1 VIFDQTEMKARKDFN
16 TREIEVDKQT
26 TNFEE
31 HHAATTVAEAAT
43 ECRRLVQVILAGG
56 SGTRLWPVS
65 REQYPKQLIDVVGD
79 QSLLQATMT
88 RMQGFAKTWDVAA
101 EPVIVCGTEHSYATC
116 EQARECGMKPRVV
129 VEPARR
135 DTAPALTLA
144 ALAALSASADG
155 DDPILVAMPADHA
168 IADIPALHRAIEHA
182 ARLAQAGEIVT
193 LGVPPTHA
201 DTGFGYI
208 RLGQPLAD
216 GAHRIDRFVEKPAAE
231 LAAQYVASGG
241 YWWNSGMFVVRA
253 SVWLSALEFFQPEMH
268 AACVESYANAKC
280 SDTDDHTIAP
290 GASAFERSPADS
302 IDYAVMEQLG
312 KPGSP
317 VTGVVVPLE
326 AGWSDLG
333 SWDAVWQAMEKDEF
347 GNVANGRVM
356 LEGATSTYARS
367 QGGRLVAC
375 VGTTDLVVVE
385 TDDAVLV
392 ADRSHV
398 QDVKGL
404 VSRIRQD
411 KSPEAENHR
420 KVRRPWGFYDSIDH
434 GDRFQVKR
442 IVVSPGGRLSLQMHH
457 HRAEHWIVVSG
468 TALVTRGDEQFLL
481 SENQSTYIPL
491 GVQHRLENPGH
502 VALQIIEVQSGAYLG
517 EDDIVRFDDKYG
529 RCS

>member
-1 VIFDQTEMKARKDFN
+1 M
-16 TREIEVDKQT
+16 DKQT
-26 TNFEE
+26 TFAEE
-31 HHAATTVAEAAT
+31 HTIAGTVGEKTTGT
-43 ECRRLVQVILAGG
+43 TTKNGRLVQVILAGG

-65 REQYPKQLIDVVGD
+65 REQYPKQLIDVIGD
-79 QSLLQATMT
+79 QSLLQATMG
-88 RMQGFAKTWDVAA
+88 RMDGFTKTWDVAA
-101 EPVIVCGTEHSYATC
+101 EPVIVCGVEHAYVTR
-116 EQARECGMKPRVV
+116 EQASACGVKPCVV

-144 ALAALSASADG
+144 ALAASVEG

-168 IADIPALHRAIEHA
+168 IADIPALHRAIEVAAVHA
-182 ARLAQAGEIVT
+182 QQGEIAT
-193 LGVPPTHA
+193 LGVPPTRP

-208 RLGQPLAD
+208 RLGERLDD

-231 LAAQYVASGG
+231 LAAKYVASGG

-253 SVWLSALEFFQPEMH
+253 SVWLAALKLFQPDMH
-268 AACVESYANAKC
+268 AACIQAYANGKR
-280 SDTDDHTIAP
+280 DDGHIAP
-290 GASAFERSPADS
+290 GASDFEQSPSDS

-312 KPGSP
+312 KPGSSFA
-317 VTGVVVPLE
+317 GVVVPLV

-333 SWDAVWQAMEKDEF
+333 SWDAVWEAMDKDEF
-347 GNVANGRVM
+347 GNVANGRVL

-367 QGGRLVAC
+367 QGRLVAC
-375 VGTTDLVVVE
+375 VGTSNLVVVE

-404 VSRIRQD
+404 VSRIRETR
-411 KSPEAENHR
+411 SPEADTHR

-434 GDRFQVKR
+434 GERFQVKR

-457 HRAEHWIVVSG
+457 HRAEHWIVVCG

-481 SENQSTYIPL
+481 TENQSTYIPI

-502 VALQIIEVQSGAYLG
+502 VPLQIIEVQSGAYLG

-529 RCS
+529 RCN

>member
-1 VIFDQTEMKARKDFN
+1 MG
-16 TREIEVDKQT
+16 KQSMRA
-26 TNFEE
+26 EE
-31 HHAATTVAEAAT
+31 QNVATAVAEAVT
-43 ECRRLVQVILAGG
+43 DTRRLVQVILAGG

-88 RMQGFAKTWDVAA
+88 RMDGFSKEWEVAT
-101 EPVIVCGTEHSYATC
+101 EPVIVCGAEHSFATR
-116 EQARECGMKPRVV
+116 EQARECGVKPCIV
-129 VEPARR
+129 VEPERR

-144 ALAALSASADG
+144 ALAACADG

-168 IADIPALHRAIEHA
+168 IADVPALHRAIEHA
-182 ARLAQAGEIVT
+182 ARHAQAGEIAT
-193 LGVPPTHA
+193 LGVPPTRA

-208 RLGQPLAD
+208 RLGAQLPT

-241 YWWNSGMFVVRA
+241 YWWNAGMFVVRS
-253 SVWLSALEFFQPEMH
+253 SVWLAAVEDFQPQMH
-268 AACVESYANAKC
+268 AACVQAYANAKRE
-280 SDTDDHTIAP
+280 DGIIAP
-290 GASAFERSPADS
+290 GVAEFRQSPSDS

-312 KPGSP
+312 KLDSP
-317 VTGVVVPLE
+317 FTGVVVPLE

-347 GNVANGRVM
+347 GNVVNGRVL
-356 LEGATSTYARS
+356 LEGATTTYARS
-367 QGGRLVAC
+367 QSGRLLAC
-375 VGTTDLVVVE
+375 VGTSDLVVVE

-398 QDVKGL
+398 QDVKRL
-404 VSRIRQD
+404 VSRIRQS
-411 KSPEAENHR
+411 KSPEADNHR
-420 KVRRPWGFYDSIDH
+420 KVRRPWGFYDSVDQ
-434 GDRFQVKR
+434 GERFQVKR

-481 SENQSTYIPL
+481 TENQSTYIPL

-502 VALQIIEVQSGAYLG
+502 VPLQIIEVQSGAYLG

-529 RCS
+529 RCN

>member
-1 VIFDQTEMKARKDFN
+1 M
-16 TREIEVDKQT
+16 
-26 TNFEE
+26 
-31 HHAATTVAEAAT
+31 
-43 ECRRLVQVILAGG
+43 QVILAGG

-79 QSLLQATMT
+79 QSLLQATMQ
-88 RMQGFAKTWDVAA
+88 RMNGFTSTLKITAD
-101 EPVIVCGTEHSYATC
+101 PVIVCGVEHFYATS
-116 EQARECGMKPRVV
+116 EQARECGVKACVV

-144 ALAALSASADG
+144 ALAASADG

-168 IADIPALHRAIEHA
+168 IADVPALHQAIELA
-182 ARLAQAGEIVT
+182 ALHAQAGEIAT

-208 RLGQPLAD
+208 RLGAQLAD

-231 LAAQYVASGG
+231 LAAQYVASGN
-241 YWWNSGMFVVRA
+241 YWWNSGMFVVRS
-253 SVWLSALEFFQPEMH
+253 SVWLAALKVFQPDMH
-268 AACVESYANAKC
+268 AACTQAFANAKR
-280 SDTDDHTIAP
+280 DDGYIAP
-290 GASAFERSPADS
+290 GADAFAQSPSDS

-312 KPGSP
+312 KADSP
-317 VTGVVVPLE
+317 FTGIVVPLE

-333 SWDAVWQAMEKDEF
+333 SWDAVWQAMDKDEF
-347 GNVANGRVM
+347 GNVANGRVLM
-356 LEGATSTYARS
+356 EGATSTYARS

-375 VGTTDLVVVE
+375 VGTSDLVVVE

-404 VSRIRQD
+404 VSRIRATN
-411 KSPEAENHR
+411 SPEADNHR

-457 HRAEHWIVVSG
+457 HRAEHWIVVCG

-481 SENQSTYIPL
+481 TENQSTYIPI

-502 VALQIIEVQSGAYLG
+502 VPLQIIEVQSGAYLG

-529 RCS
+529 RCN

>member
-1 VIFDQTEMKARKDFN
+1 MRTNFN
-16 TREIEVDKQT
+16 AREIEVNKQLMNVEQRAVET
-26 TNFEE
+26 
-31 HHAATTVAEAAT
+31 AVAEPAA

-65 REQYPKQLIDVVGD
+65 REQYPKQLIGVVGD
-79 QSLLQATMT
+79 QSLLQATMK
-88 RMQGFAKTWDVAA
+88 RMDGFAKAWDVAA
-101 EPVIVCGTEHSYATC
+101 EPVIVCGAEHSFATR
-116 EQARECGMKPRVV
+116 EQAQQCEVKPRIV

-144 ALAALSASADG
+144 ALAASADG

-168 IADIPALHRAIEHA
+168 IADVAALQAAIEQA
-182 ARLAQAGEIVT
+182 AQLAQAEGVIAT
-193 LGVPPTHA
+193 LGVPPTRA

-208 RLGQPLAD
+208 RLGAPLKD

-231 LAAQYVASGG
+231 LAAEYVASGS

-253 SVWLSALEFFQPEMH
+253 SVWLEALKRFQPEMH
-268 AACVESYANAKC
+268 AACVEAHANAKRE
-280 SDTDDHTIAP
+280 DVYITP
-290 GASAFERSPADS
+290 GADDFERCPSDS

-312 KPGSP
+312 KEGSP
-317 VTGVVVPLE
+317 FTGVVVPLE

-333 SWDAVWQAMEKDEF
+333 SWDAVWEAMDKDEF

-356 LEGATSTYARS
+356 MEGATATYARS
-367 QGGRLVAC
+367 EGGRLVAC
-375 VGTTDLVVVE
+375 VGTNGLVVVE

-398 QDVKGL
+398 QNIKGL
-404 VSRIRQD
+404 VSRIRQT

-420 KVRRPWGFYDSIDH
+420 KVRRPWGFYDSIDN

-442 IVVSPGGRLSLQMHH
+442 IVVSPGARLSLQMHH

-468 TALVTRGDEQFLL
+468 TALVTRGEEQFLL
-481 SENQSTYIPL
+481 TENQSTFIPL
-491 GVQHRLENPGH
+491 GVRHRLENPGH
-502 VALQIIEVQSGAYLG
+502 VPLQIIEVQSGAYLG
-517 EDDIVRFDDKYG
+517 EDDIVRFDDQYG
-529 RCS
+529 RCN